1 MNNRLME
8 IFKKILEKHDNNF
21 NRLVI
26 NYLNDEDIFYKIYN
40 SKDLKYLDIENLKK
54 LGKTLNQEKEI
65 INHNTNAILRSIPH
79 IKSRLYIIATYF
91 ISELINV
98 DDNIKVYIENHDCLY
113 VNMLT
118 VNNILYLGS
127 EEVFNDTYERAK
139 LIELIY
145 VMYGEYGVYKYLLIN
160 KKLVKDSNHDLYSL
174 IKNQQ
179 FDYKRLFDLLSGE
192 DELSKLKSSSI
203 SKKII
208 KNN

>member
-1 MNNRLME
+1 MNNRLIE
-8 IFKKILEKHDNNF
+8 IFKKILKKHDNDF

-26 NYLNDEDIFYKIYN
+26 NYLNDEDLFYKIYN
-40 SKDLKYLDIENLKK
+40 SKDLKNLDIENLKK

-65 INHNTNAILRSIPH
+65 INHNTNATLRSIPH

-179 FDYKRLFDLLSGE
+179 FDYKRLFDLLSGK